1 MQNIDIFLDNMKRF
15 TQEHQSTWEERK
27 IQKLE
32 QQVVRL
38 KEKLDTTLY
47 QSSISFMMF
56 IAKSLTRSQ
65 LVNSCDVSMLVGPL
79 VKNIINLIINL
90 S

>member
-38 KEKLDTTLY
+38 KEKLDEE
-47 QSSISFMMF
+47 S
-56 IAKSLTRSQ
+56 TR
-65 LVNSCDVSMLVGPL
+65 
-79 VKNIINLIINL
+79 K
-90 S
+90 

>member
-1 MQNIDIFLDNMKRF
+1 MMQNIDIFLDNMKRF

-38 KEKLDTTLY
+38 KEKLDEE
-47 QSSISFMMF
+47 S
-56 IAKSLTRSQ
+56 TR
-65 LVNSCDVSMLVGPL
+65 
-79 VKNIINLIINL
+79 K
-90 S
+90 

>member
-38 KEKLDTTLY
+38 KKR
-47 QSSISFMMF
+47 
-56 IAKSLTRSQ
+56 KK
-65 LVNSCDVSMLVGPL
+65 
-79 VKNIINLIINL
+79 KNKTKHNT
-90 S
+90 